1 MAQPRKSSSGIHGVQ
16 FPVPDV
22 SNFSDTGTLLEIGTF
37 LGRSAV
43 VWAEAFENAGKDWNI
58 VTVDNNSI
66 FGDEQEKKVKENL
79 EGWNNITTR
88 NETWQP
94 WLTDINPTAVFY
106 DGNHE
111 YEHVRCCLDIYKDL
125 DNLVVKYPV
134 GINDQG
140 NNFLGSNR
148 AVDDHAKKYNK
159 NLKVT
164 SQVAYLTKRETDDG
178 TA

>member
-1 MAQPRKSSSGIHGVQ
+1 MAQPRKSSRGIHGPQ